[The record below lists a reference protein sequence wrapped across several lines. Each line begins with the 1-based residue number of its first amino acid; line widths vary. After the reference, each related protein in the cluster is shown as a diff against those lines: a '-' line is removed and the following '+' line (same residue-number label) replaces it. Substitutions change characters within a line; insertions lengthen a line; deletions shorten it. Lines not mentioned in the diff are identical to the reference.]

1 MADKNLRLLLVEDS
15 AFDGALIVSRL
26 RVEGYTLEWERVE
39 TATGLTTALTR
50 HAWDLVI
57 ADQATAGLDAF
68 AVIASVQDHPPAAP
82 VVVISG
88 ALHEALAAEVL
99 KAGAADYLLKD
110 ELWRLPHAVE
120 RAVAVAAERRERLRA
135 EKALQESENR
145 FRSLACHVPGMVF
158 ELARDCQGER
168 FTFVSEGAR
177 MLLGVT
183 PEALLA
189 DARRFLD
196 LIVPEDRPGF
206 FQALADSARQ
216 LDFFN
221 WEGRLVTAYG
231 NGPKWVNVRAGPR
244 RREDGAVVWA
254 GIMTNITRNKRIELD
269 AKRSSAE
276 LLALSS
282 HIERVKEEE
291 RARIAREIHD
301 DLGGTLT
308 AVKLELAS
316 LMNRLPQEGMD
327 LLGRVSSIRI
337 LVDRAIAATS
347 RIARDLRPP
356 VLDFGLTPALTWQAK
371 EFENRLGIVCDVES
385 EPEDPVLPPELATA
399 LFRIFQ
405 EALTNVSKHANATE
419 VHATLRSR
427 GGQVT
432 LEVVDNGRGV
442 READLAK
449 PGSFG
454 IRGIFERCRSLG
466 GEAKIEALPGG
477 GTRLS
482 VSIPD
487 PQASAKP
494 PHTEHRALGPTV
506 AEARE

>member
-1 MADKNLRLLLVEDS
+1 MADKNLRLLLVENS

-26 RVEGYTLEWERVE
+26 RAEGYTLEWERVE
-39 TATGLTTALTR
+39 TAAGLTAALTR

-206 FQALADSARQ
+206 SQALADSAR
-216 LDFFN
+216 
-221 WEGRLVTAYG
+221 
-231 NGPKWVNVRAGPR
+231 
-244 RREDGAVVWA
+244 
-254 GIMTNITRNKRIELD
+254 
-269 AKRSSAE
+269 
-276 LLALSS
+276 
-282 HIERVKEEE
+282 
-291 RARIAREIHD
+291 
-301 DLGGTLT
+301 
-308 AVKLELAS
+308 
-316 LMNRLPQEGMD
+316 
-327 LLGRVSSIRI
+327 
-337 LVDRAIAATS
+337 
-347 RIARDLRPP
+347 
-356 VLDFGLTPALTWQAK
+356 
-371 EFENRLGIVCDVES
+371 
-385 EPEDPVLPPELATA
+385 
-399 LFRIFQ
+399 
-405 EALTNVSKHANATE
+405 
-419 VHATLRSR
+419 
-427 GGQVT
+427 
-432 LEVVDNGRGV
+432 
-442 READLAK
+442 
-449 PGSFG
+449 
-454 IRGIFERCRSLG
+454 
-466 GEAKIEALPGG
+466 
-477 GTRLS
+477 
-482 VSIPD
+482 
-487 PQASAKP
+487 
-494 PHTEHRALGPTV
+494 PT
-506 AEARE
+506 